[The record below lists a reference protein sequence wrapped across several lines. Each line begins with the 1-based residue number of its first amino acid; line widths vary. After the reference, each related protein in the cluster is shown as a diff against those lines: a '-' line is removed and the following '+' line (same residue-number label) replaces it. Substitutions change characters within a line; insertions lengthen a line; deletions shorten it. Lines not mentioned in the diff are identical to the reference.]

1 MTIVG
6 KQRAFSLPELMVTL
20 VLMAILV
27 NLAIPSFQKI
37 LERQRLTAAAESL
50 YAQLQLAK
58 VLAFQHQQNIRLS
71 FSLLDADHWC
81 YGLSTAVCNC
91 WQIHSCQIDGT
102 ERRTQYSEFPGISL
116 AGSTVPW
123 GNGAVFEPRQGNV
136 TAGGAT
142 LASKNFQIRIKTSG
156 QGRIRICNDHS
167 LQTKTDLDFYPVCN

>member
-1 MTIVG
+1 MTTVG
-6 KQRAFSLPELMVTL
+6 NQRAFSLLELLISM
-20 VLMAILV
+20 VLMAVLV
-27 NLAIPSFQKI
+27 NIAIPSFQRI

-58 VLAFQHQQNIRLS
+58 VLALQHKQTIRLS
-71 FSLLDADHWC
+71 FNLLDADQWC
-81 YGLSTAVCNC
+81 YGLSTSVCNC
-91 WQIHSCQIDGT
+91 WQSNSCQLNGV
-102 ERRTQYSEFPGISL
+102 EHRTQYSEFPGISI